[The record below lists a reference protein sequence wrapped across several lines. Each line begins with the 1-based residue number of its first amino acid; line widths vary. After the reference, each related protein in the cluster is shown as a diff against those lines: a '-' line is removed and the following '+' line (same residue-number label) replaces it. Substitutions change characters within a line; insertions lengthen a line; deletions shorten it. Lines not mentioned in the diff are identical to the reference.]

1 MARITPE
8 CEARIKESA
17 NIVDLVGRYVQ
28 LRRSGYSWKA
38 CCPFHNEKTPSFHVN
53 PARQSFHC
61 FGCGVGGDAIKFLMM
76 YENLD
81 YPTALRRLADING
94 VPVIEEEDDPEIA
107 RKRRLRSAVVQVNEL
122 AAEYYHKLLCR
133 GKTATKVREYLKE
146 RGIDIRI
153 AKAWQLG
160 WAPPDFRELVDLVHS
175 RGFDDRILQEA
186 YLIGKSPRGFYPVFR
201 DRLMFP
207 IRNVRGEIVGFSG
220 RVMQPDGDP
229 RKYVNTSETVAF
241 HKGELLFG
249 LHKATAAIAK
259 ADSTALIC
267 EGQLDVIACH
277 ERADL
282 RYAVAGLGTAF
293 TDDHARLL
301 AKYARKA
308 VLCYDGD
315 NAGNSAAEKTY
326 RKLAAAGVSVYRA
339 VLPAGEDPDSLTRK
353 NGGQSLQQAVKEAL
367 PFLEQYVS
375 MEMAACRDDAPS
387 RAALV
392 EQMADLAAEIHSSV
406 QRDIATA
413 DLATRLGV
421 GLDRMRE
428 SVNQAIQE
436 HRRRPAHVSSDYQ
449 GDYTTGD
456 QLESEMSETNT
467 SPAIRQKKAPMI
479 TLHPVIRAILNLMFS
494 NAKAHRMLM
503 ERVED
508 LQGPIRYLPGGPLLQ
523 KILELAPASD
533 TRLDI
538 EALAQKLPE
547 EEALVLRKVPICDLR
562 DQLMENYV
570 DEVCAQ
576 AMNATLEAQIDL
588 LRTRLRSDLSQEEYK
603 STIEK
608 INILTTI
615 ANKK

>member
-1 MARITPE
+1 MARIIPE

-28 LRRSGYSWKA
+28 LRRAGYSWKA

-94 VPVIEEEDDPEIA
+94 IPVIEEEDDPEMA
-107 RKRRLRSAVVQVNEL
+107 QKRKLRSAVVQVNEL

-133 GKTATKVREYLKE
+133 SKGAADAREYLRT
-146 RGIDIRI
+146 RGIDLRI
-153 AKAWQLG
+153 VKAWQLG
-160 WAPPDFRELVDLVHS
+160 WAPPEFREFSDLAHV
-175 RGFDDRILQEA
+175 RGFDDRILQES
-186 YLIGKSPRGFYPVFR
+186 YLIGKNSRGSYPVFR

-207 IRNVRGEIVGFSG
+207 IRNVRGEVVGFSG
-220 RVMQPDGDP
+220 RIMQSDRDP
-229 RKYVNTSETVAF
+229 RKYVNTAETIAF

-249 LHKATAAIAK
+249 LHKATSAMAK
-259 ADSTALIC
+259 ANSTALIC

-282 RYAVAGLGTAF
+282 HYAVAGLGTAF
-293 TDDHARLL
+293 TDDHAKLL

-315 NAGNSAAEKTY
+315 NAGKVAAEKTY
-326 RKLAAAGVSVYRA
+326 RKLAAAGISVYRA
-339 VLPAGEDPDSLTRK
+339 SLPAGEDPDSITRER
-353 NGGQSLQQAVKEAL
+353 GGEILRQAVKNAQ
-367 PFLEQYVS
+367 PFLEQCITEELAV
-375 MEMAACRDDAPS
+375 CQDDAPS
-387 RAALV
+387 LSALV
-392 EQMADLAAEIHSSV
+392 ERMADLAAEIHSPV

-421 GLDRMRE
+421 GLERMRE
-428 SVNQAIQE
+428 SVNRAVHE
-436 HRRRPAHVSSDYQ
+436 HKRRPVHEANELQDDYSVDDSCEMDVPKAFSSSVDTQRKVS
-449 GDYTTGD
+449 
-456 QLESEMSETNT
+456 
-467 SPAIRQKKAPMI
+467 AIA
-479 TLHPVIRAILNLMFS
+479 LHPALSAILNLMFS
-494 NAKAHRMLM
+494 NARAHNMLM

-508 LQGPIRYLPGGPLLQ
+508 LQEPIRHLPGGALLQ
-523 KILELAPASD
+523 HVLELAPASD
-533 TRLDI
+533 TKPDAADI
-538 EALAQKLPE
+538 AQKLTE
-547 EEALVLRKVPICDLR
+547 EEALALRSVPTYDLS
-562 DQLMENYV
+562 DQLMESYV

-576 AMNATLEAQIDL
+576 AMNASLEAQIDL
-588 LRTRLRSDLSQEEYK
+588 LRTRLRGDLSSEECK
-603 STIEK
+603 NTIEK
-608 INILTTI
+608 INTLTSI

>member
-61 FGCGVGGDAIKFLMM
+61 FGCGVGGDSIKFLMM

-94 VPVIEEEDDPEIA
+94 VPVIEEEDSPEIA
-107 RKRRLRSAVVQVNEL
+107 RKRKLRSAVVQMNEL

-133 GKTATKVREYLKE
+133 GENAIKAREYLKS
-146 RGIDIRI
+146 RDIDIRM

-160 WAPPDFRELVDLVHS
+160 WAPPEFHELADLAHS
-175 RGFDDRILQEA
+175 RGFDDLILREA
-186 YLIGKSPRGFYPVFR
+186 YLTGENSHGSYPVFR

-207 IRNVRGEIVGFSG
+207 IRNVRGEVVGFSG
-220 RVMQPDGDP
+220 RIMQPDSDP

-249 LHKATAAIAK
+249 LHKATAAMAK
-259 ADSTALIC
+259 ANRTALIC

-293 TDDHARLL
+293 TDEHASLL
-301 AKYARKA
+301 ARYAQRA

-315 NAGNSAAEKTY
+315 NAGNAAAEKTY
-326 RKLAAAGVSVYRA
+326 RKLAAAGISVYLA
-339 VLPAGEDPDSLTRK
+339 VLPAGEDPDSLTRTQ
-353 NGGQSLQQAVKEAL
+353 GAQPLQQAVKDAL
-367 PFLEQYVS
+367 PFLEQYIS
-375 MEMAACRDDAPS
+375 RELAACQDDAPS

-392 EQMADLAAEIHSSV
+392 ERMADLAAEIRSSV

-413 DLATRLGV
+413 DLATRLGI

-428 SVNQAIQE
+428 VVNRAVQE
-436 HRRRPAHVSSDYQ
+436 HKRRPVHELTEYRD
-449 GDYTTGD
+449 D
-456 QLESEMSETNT
+456 
-467 SPAIRQKKAPMI
+467 SPAGDREEDESTGEESVPVISPRKISMI
-479 TLHPVIRAILNLMFS
+479 TVHPVLGAILNLMFS
-494 NAKAHRMLM
+494 NVKAHHMLM
-503 ERVED
+503 ERVEG
-508 LQGPIRYLPGGPLLQ
+508 LQEPIRYLPGGTLLQ
-523 KILELAPASD
+523 RVFELAPVSD
-533 TRLDI
+533 TKPNIDAI
-538 EALAQKLPE
+538 AQKLPE
-547 EEALVLRKVPICDLR
+547 GEALALRKVPIYDLS
-562 DQLMENYV
+562 DQLMGNYV
-570 DEVCAQ
+570 EEVCAQ
-576 AMNATLEAQIDL
+576 AITASLEAQLDL
-588 LRTRLRSDLSQEEYK
+588 LRTRLRGDLSSEEYK
-603 STIEK
+603 DTIEK
-608 INILTTI
+608 INILTAI